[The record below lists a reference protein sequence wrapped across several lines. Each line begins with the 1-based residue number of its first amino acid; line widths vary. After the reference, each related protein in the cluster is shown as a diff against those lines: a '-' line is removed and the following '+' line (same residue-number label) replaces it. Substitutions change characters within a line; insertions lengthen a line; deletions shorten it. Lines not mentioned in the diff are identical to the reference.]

1 MMTEKIYDLDL
12 ADMLKTDEAMEVFL
26 ADAFETGDARHIAS
40 ALGVVARA
48 KGMTTIARK
57 TGLAREQLYKTL
69 SEAGNPTLETTLA
82 VMKAIGFEMHGRRH
96 IA

>member
-1 MMTEKIYDLDL
+1 MAEKIYDLDL
-12 ADMLKTDEAMEVFL
+12 ADLLKTDEAMEVFL
-26 ADAFETGDARHIAS
+26 TDAFETGDARHIAS

-82 VMKAIGFEMHGRRH
+82 VMKAIGFEMHGKRLVG
-96 IA
+96 

>member
-1 MMTEKIYDLDL
+1 MAEKIYDLDL
-12 ADMLKTDEAMEVFL
+12 ANMLKTDEAMEIFL
-26 ADAFETGDARHIAS
+26 TDAFETGDARHIAS

-82 VMKAIGFEMHGRRH
+82 VMKAIGFEMHGKRH